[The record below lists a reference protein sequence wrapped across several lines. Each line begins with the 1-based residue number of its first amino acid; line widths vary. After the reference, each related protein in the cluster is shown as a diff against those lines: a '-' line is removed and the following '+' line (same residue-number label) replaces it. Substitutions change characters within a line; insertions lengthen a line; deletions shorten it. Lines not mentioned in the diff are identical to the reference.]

1 MIKLKTLKT
10 ALIQLKVVDDKEE
23 NIKTAEKMILE
34 AASNGARLILLPEMF
49 NTPYDNSRFPVYAE
63 EYPGRSNR
71 WMEELS
77 KELKIYIAGG
87 SVPEREGDKLYNTAY
102 VYSDEGRLIAKHRK
116 AHLFDVDVEG
126 GITFK
131 ESDTLTPGEWSTIF
145 AIEDMKIGL
154 IICYDIRFPEFS
166 RKLALEGAE
175 AILVPAAFNMTT
187 GPAHWHISARVRALD
202 NQLYML
208 LCSPARDFSGPYTA
222 YGHSIVTSPWGD
234 IVDQL
239 GSEEG
244 ILYAELDRDH
254 IIKVRNQLPL
264 LKHRRPELY

>member
-1 MIKLKTLKT
+1 MDVLKT
-10 ALIQLKVVDDKEE
+10 ALIQIKVVDNKIE
-23 NIKTAEKMILE
+23 NLNKAEGMIRE
-34 AASNGARLILLPEMF
+34 AALNRAKLILLPEMF
-49 NTPYDNSRFPVYAE
+49 NTPYENTKFPIYAE
-63 EYPGRSNR
+63 EYPGETSR

-77 KELKIYIAGG
+77 KELGIYLAGG
-87 SVPEREGDKLYNTAY
+87 SIPERDGDKLYNTAY
-102 VYSDEGRLIAKHRK
+102 VYSDQGYLIAKHRK
-116 AHLFDVDVEG
+116 SHLFDIDVKG
-126 GITFK
+126 GITFR
-131 ESDTLTPGEWSTIF
+131 ESDTLTPGDSSTIF
-145 AIEDMKIGL
+145 SIEDMRVGL

-202 NQLYML
+202 NQVYML
-208 LCSPARDFSGPYTA
+208 LCSPARDMCGVYVA
-222 YGHSIVTSPWGD
+222 YGHSIVTGPWGD

-244 ILYAELDRDH
+244 IMYADIDRNQVKK
-254 IIKVRNQLPL
+254 IREQLPL